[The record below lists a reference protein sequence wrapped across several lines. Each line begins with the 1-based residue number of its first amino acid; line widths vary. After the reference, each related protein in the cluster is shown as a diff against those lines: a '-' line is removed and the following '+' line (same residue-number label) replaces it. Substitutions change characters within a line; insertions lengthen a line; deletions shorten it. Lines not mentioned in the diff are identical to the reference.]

1 MQEELREAEN
11 AAETAR
17 ETQAA
22 DARDERIA
30 ELERLLAEERYGR
43 AVDGALRGLAFSS
56 ASAGRAFA
64 ARLAEAR
71 LPLEDGAPEGL
82 EAFIAQYRQ
91 DDPDAFANAR
101 RPVLVRPTGGAAVYT
116 GQAAALRAAFGL
128 R

>member
-11 AAETAR
+11 AAEMTR

-43 AVDGALRGLAFSS
+43 AVDGALRDLTFSS
-56 ASAGRAFA
+56 KSARRAFA

-91 DDPDAFANAR
+91 DDPDAFMDAQ